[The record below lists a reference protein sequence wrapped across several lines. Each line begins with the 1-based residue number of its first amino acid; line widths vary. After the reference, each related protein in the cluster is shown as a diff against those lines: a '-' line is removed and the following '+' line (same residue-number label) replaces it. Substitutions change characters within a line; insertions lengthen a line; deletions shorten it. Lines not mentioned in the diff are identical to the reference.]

1 MRPASKIALRPR
13 RVITERPW
21 TSSQPRTTGS
31 NAIDRA
37 GSPEIGRLPQG
48 PAGWHPGLLA
58 EREELAEPEPV
69 HRGARRP
76 WLPADWHP
84 VPGGH
89 RPDRQDRRRRRG
101 EFGVN

>member
-48 PAGWHPGLLA
+48 PAGRHPGLRLNAKNWLSRNQCTAAQGGPGCPQTGIRFLA
-58 EREELAEPEPV
+58 DIGLIGRIADV
-69 HRGARRP
+69 AGANS
-76 WLPADWHP
+76 
-84 VPGGH
+84 G
-89 RPDRQDRRRRRG
+89 
-101 EFGVN
+101 